1 MTSKFQLLPRDIEER
16 LKSLPEH
23 LTGIDGLA
31 AAWLFGSFARGEA
44 TPVSDV
50 DLAYLPDETLQ
61 GEELDR
67 FETRLYSAIS
77 GALRTDDFTFANLR
91 RAPARS
97 LWHVM
102 TEGRPLMCRDEDAC
116 AALKENAFQVYPDSR
131 PYLQERWHAVDDWLE
146 GKSMAVEKGRVYA
159 LFEGIREELSL
170 LTEMTA
176 LSRDAYLDDKRMQR
190 LAERC
195 L

>member
-1 MTSKFQLLPRDIEER
+1 
-16 LKSLPEH
+16 
-23 LTGIDGLA
+23 
-31 AAWLFGSFARGEA
+31 
-44 TPVSDV
+44 
-50 DLAYLPDETLQ
+50 
-61 GEELDR
+61 
-67 FETRLYSAIS
+67 
-77 GALRTDDFTFANLR
+77 
-91 RAPARS
+91 
-97 LWHVM
+97 
-102 TEGRPLMCRDEDAC
+102 MCRDEDAC

-131 PYLQERWHAVDDWLE
+131 SYLQERWHAVDDWLE

-159 LFEGIREELSL
+159 LLEGIREELSL